1 MTRLKNIFIAI
12 IFYLASGILGYLR
25 FGSAGREMVRGDV
38 PWIIACFALGITG
51 TVFLLVAIGKI
62 LHEVAATLPGSQ
74 QPASFSLTW
83 IAWVVFAVADSFR
96 LVREYHQPPVEGIEG
111 MTRYAVGYVLIFL
124 VIYLVVAAVRAK
136 NIGWIRALSVY
147 SLDKKLD
154 ERQREIQYQATGITF
169 SFLIP
174 VIMSIGILL
183 GVNPPTY
190 QGAYVTLF
198 STLLFLT
205 IGVRGFITWFLHRR

>member
-1 MTRLKNIFIAI
+1 
-12 IFYLASGILGYLR
+12 
-25 FGSAGREMVRGDV
+25 MVRGDV

-51 TVFLLVAIGKI
+51 TIFLIIAIWKI
-62 LHEVAATLPGSQ
+62 LQEVSASFPGSQ

-83 IAWVVFAVADSFR
+83 IGWIAIAVVDVFQ
-96 LVREYHQPPVEGIEG
+96 LIKEYYQPRIEGIEG
-111 MTRYAVGYVLIFL
+111 MTKYAIWYVIFFF
-124 VIYLVVAAVRAK
+124 VMYMVVAAVRAK
-136 NIGWIRALSVY
+136 KIGWVRALSVY

-154 ERQREIQYQATGITF
+154 ERQRDIQYQATGITF
-169 SFLIP
+169 SFLLLA
-174 VIMSIGILL
+174 IMSIGILL

-198 STLLFLT
+198 SILFFLG